1 MMDCPARRDRH
12 VVAPMARLLAMTFVV
27 VVGPALRA
35 GMQPRSGCP
44 TLRKKIGRPTGGRYI
59 DTIMQAM

>member
-1 MMDCPARRDRH
+1 
-12 VVAPMARLLAMTFVV
+12 
-27 VVGPALRA
+27 
-35 GMQPRSGCP
+35 MQPRSGCP